1 MSRASS
7 MERCGTAPS
16 TQELETR
23 SALCVLRHRRKAHSS
38 GVGTGGPGPPNNLA
52 IYVTVYAQRN
62 HISKNPLFSR
72 FHSFNILRIDR
83 SKFDTDPTSTKRA
96 TAVFMSTGQTIDMSF
111 IYGQTTQLSETAIF
125 VLGNNF
131 LSFWRNEICAWLGV
145 GSSMLT
151 MYIAISFN
159 FLLSSMCT
167 IHSSIM
173 LKKNLVQTW
182 QRIHLGVHIPCLL
195 LHSWVLQ

>member
-1 MSRASS
+1 M
-7 MERCGTAPS
+7 
-16 TQELETR
+16 
-23 SALCVLRHRRKAHSS
+23 
-38 GVGTGGPGPPNNLA
+38 
-52 IYVTVYAQRN
+52 
-62 HISKNPLFSR
+62 SKNPLFSR

-96 TAVFMSTGQTIDMSF
+96 MAVFMSTGQTIDMSF

-173 LKKNLVQTW
+173 LTKNLGSTNMATDTFGSAYTVSTATL
-182 QRIHLGVHIPCLL
+182 LGVTVDR
-195 LHSWVLQ
+195 SFDSY